1 LPELRI
7 RDKEPRG
14 GTIVRRYET
23 IFITLAELSPEELD
37 TVIDR
42 YKTIIASLDGVVVKV
57 DIWGKRK
64 LAYLIQKRHE
74 GIYVLIDYVG
84 DDAVRAEFER
94 NLKYDENILRYQSVK
109 LSDTVN
115 MEDVEREIADAK
127 KDAVVD
133 EVPSEDHETEEPKE
147 ETKEDTKEDDV
158 PQAEEPLTDVIE
170 DAVTDNEKGGEE

>member
-64 LAYLIQKRHE
+64 LAYLIQKRNE
-74 GIYVLIDYVG
+74 GIYVLIDFVG
-84 DDAVRAEFER
+84 ENAVRAEFER

-109 LSDTVN
+109 LNDTVN
-115 MEDVEREIADAK
+115 MEDIEREIADATK
-127 KDAVVD
+127 EAVVD
-133 EVPSEDHETEEPKE
+133 DVPSEDHETEE
-147 ETKEDTKEDDV
+147 TKDDTMEDDV

-170 DAVTDNEKGGEE
+170 DAVPDNEKGGEE